1 MAAEARY
8 IGPHGA
14 VFVLSPGAVDDRT
27 LAARLE
33 SGEWKPFEEP
43 EPKRVGRPRKTD

>member
-1 MAAEARY
+1 MGSEVRY
-8 IGPHGA
+8 IGPSGA
-14 VFVLSPGAVDDRT
+14 VFVLPPGIFSEASI
-27 LAARLE
+27 ASRLE